1 MIILNTR
8 SELNAIK
15 QLVCHGLVSS
25 SSHAAPAITEL
36 TCCVLQKPKVAQTIA
51 AVFTAAVVL
60 AAPAFA
66 KDDAVT
72 EKVRNAVCASNP
84 TAKMCLRDSFTR
96 QQEGQ

>member
-1 MIILNTR
+1 MIILNAG

-15 QLVCHGLVSS
+15 QLVCHGLVCS
-25 SSHAAPAITEL
+25 SSHAMLAVAEL
-36 TCCVLQKPKVAQTIA
+36 TCFVLQKPKVAQTIA
-51 AVFTAAVVL
+51 AVLTAAVVL

-96 QQEGQ
+96 AQEQ